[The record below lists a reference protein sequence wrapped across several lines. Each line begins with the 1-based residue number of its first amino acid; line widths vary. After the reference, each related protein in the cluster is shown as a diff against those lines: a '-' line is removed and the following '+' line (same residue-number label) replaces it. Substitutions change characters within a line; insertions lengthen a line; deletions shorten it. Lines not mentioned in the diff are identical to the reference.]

1 MVTTGGPKVP
11 VIHSVRLYA
20 RRRRAADPGGETI
33 HDKEDPMGVKRIL
46 VGTDGSEH
54 AQRAVRWAAD
64 LAAQTGAEVVAAHAV
79 GLLVT
84 TPDGPMPSTPLHDRL
99 RKLLEGEWTD
109 DVRAAGVPV
118 RCRLV
123 EGSAVTALLWAAEDE
138 SADLVVVGS
147 RGAGGFSDLHL
158 GSTSHQVAL
167 YADRPVTIIPP
178 PGRDLPI
185 G

>member
-1 MVTTGGPKVP
+1 M
-11 VIHSVRLYA
+11 S
-20 RRRRAADPGGETI
+20 
-33 HDKEDPMGVKRIL
+33 VKRIL

-54 AQRAVRWAAD
+54 AQRAVRWAAE
-64 LAAQTGAEVVAAHAV
+64 LAAQTGAEVVAVHSV

-84 TPDGPMPSTPLHDRL
+84 TPDGPVPSTPFHDRL
-99 RKLLEGEWTD
+99 RSQLEGEWTAEL
-109 DVRAAGVPV
+109 RGAGVPV

-123 EGSAVTALLWAAEDE
+123 EGSAVTALLQAAEDE
-138 SADLVVVGS
+138 AADLVVVGS

-167 YADRPVTIIPP
+167 YADRPVTIVPP
-178 PGRDLPI
+178 LGRPRPL